1 MSRPKKTGTG
11 YLNAVL
17 LLLLLITLY
26 KIGGMALVMILLT
39 LLIGFGAI
47 YISGESLSFRRKV
60 KIHSLEQLLQMSP
73 YRFESFI
80 ADFFRDQGYTVYQT
94 KRSNDGGKDLVM
106 YRGSNTYY
114 VECKRYA
121 KSNPVDRTLIQKLVG
136 ACHPVGADPIFVTT
150 SRFTKGAIMEAQKSG
165 VRLIDGS
172 TLLSL
177 LN

>member
-17 LLLLLITLY
+17 SLLLLITLY

-80 ADFFRDQGYTVYQT
+80 ADFFRDQG
-94 KRSNDGGKDLVM
+94 
-106 YRGSNTYY
+106 
-114 VECKRYA
+114 
-121 KSNPVDRTLIQKLVG
+121 
-136 ACHPVGADPIFVTT
+136 
-150 SRFTKGAIMEAQKSG
+150 
-165 VRLIDGS
+165 
-172 TLLSL
+172 
-177 LN
+177 